1 MMNPTGSNQK
11 FYNIFFS
18 IFEEQ
23 VTTQKESLGIDI
35 LLDQTAKHSMASTTE
50 RFVLFFLSPQDEFP
64 DSPQ

>member
-1 MMNPTGSNQK
+1 MKNPTGSNQN
-11 FYNIFFS
+11 FYNISFS

-35 LLDQTAKHSMASTTE
+35 LLDQTAKRSMASTTE
-50 RFVLFFLSPQDEFP
+50 RFVHFFLSPQDEFP